1 MDIFIEKLSLFFK
14 GLGQK
19 IVDWFVNLGKKIK
32 AFFLGLPDFFVNLGK
47 KIANG
52 AKNYVNNFRE
62 GDLGVKFSYL
72 FMGAGAFAH
81 GQIVKGIGYLAI
93 ELLFIF
99 YMIFNGAGA
108 LAGLFTLGTEF
119 TYTYYNVATTS
130 YREVVNAYISNN
142 ASNASKY

>member
-62 GDLGVKFSYL
+62 GDLGV
-72 FMGAGAFAH
+72 
-81 GQIVKGIGYLAI
+81 
-93 ELLFIF
+93 
-99 YMIFNGAGA
+99 
-108 LAGLFTLGTEF
+108 
-119 TYTYYNVATTS
+119 
-130 YREVVNAYISNN
+130 
-142 ASNASKY
+142 